1 MKALTKKRVEVMLF
15 RYRKLFKR
23 GQKVSYPQLIVVGFF
38 LFQLLGLQNKLLA
51 QFIPVGTFQDR
62 DLRSK
67 QLLGLYDSTVSFSV
81 RSLITEPNA
90 KMNWKRPIVKILP
103 VTLTQQFNSHHP
115 YGWNDGAMIAAKGY
129 QSLISAGI
137 YGSFGPLDIQ
147 LQPEYVFAAN
157 NNYENNNAYGSKPTG
172 SYSKLFAGQS
182 AISLSAGVFS
192 IGYSTKNLWW
202 GPGLRS
208 ALLMS
213 NNAPGFGHFFFKT
226 RKPLRTAIGS
236 FEWQLIGGQLNAN
249 DKLAYENQ
257 HLLPNTLASKSRYLS
272 GLVIS
277 YQPKWMPGLF
287 LGFSRSVQTYSAYN
301 NSSNLGVLEKYIP
314 VLALAVQKKN
324 NFGDDTLNRDQLA
337 SFFMRLVFPK
347 AQTEFYIEYGFN
359 DYGVNTRDY
368 LLGPS
373 HSAAYI
379 TGIKKIMALRNSARL
394 ELGLELTQMSQTP
407 DWMVRSAGNWYAH
420 GQIYEGYSNHN
431 QILGSGAGF
440 GANVQ
445 SINATWIKGWKQLGL
460 LIERVDRDPQ
470 THTNKWIDLGIGV
483 LPQWKYQQF
492 VISGLIEL
500 IKSRNYTWERSN
512 TIINLHTRVGV
523 QYIF

>member
-1 MKALTKKRVEVMLF
+1 MLF
-15 RYRKLFKR
+15 QYRKLFR
-23 GQKVSYPQLIVVGFF
+23 LVQKVSNPQRSVAGFF
-38 LFQLLGLQNKLLA
+38 LLLLLGLQNQLCA
-51 QFIPVGTFQDR
+51 QIIPVGTFEDR

-67 QLLGLYDSTVSFSV
+67 QLLGLYDSTVSFAV
-81 RSLITEPNA
+81 RSLITDPNA
-90 KMNWKRPIVKILP
+90 RMNWKRPVLKILP

-115 YGWNDGAMIAAKGY
+115 YGWNDGSMILAKGY

-137 YGSFGPLDIQ
+137 YGSFGPIDIQ

-157 NNYENNNAYGSKPTG
+157 NNYESNNAYGSKPAS

-192 IGYSTKNLWW
+192 IGYSTQNLWW
-202 GPGLRS
+202 GPGVRS

-213 NNAPGFGHFFFKT
+213 NNAPGFGHFYFKT
-226 RKPLRTAIGS
+226 RKPLRTAIGN
-236 FEWQLIGGQLNAN
+236 FEWQLIGGQLNSN
-249 DKLAYENQ
+249 DKLAYENL
-257 HLLPNTLASKSRYLS
+257 HLLMDTKASKSRYLN

-277 YQPKWMPGLF
+277 YQPKWVPGLF
-287 LGFSRSVQTYSAYN
+287 LGFTRSVQTYSDNN
-301 NSSNLGVLEKYIP
+301 NSNIGFFERYIP

-324 NFGDDTLNRDQLA
+324 NFGDDTLKRDQLA

-347 AQTEFYIEYGFN
+347 AQTEFYVEYGFN

-379 TGIKKIMALRNSARL
+379 TGVRKIVELNNSSRL

-407 DWMVRSAGNWYAH
+407 DFMVRSAGNWYVH
-420 GQIYEGYSNHN
+420 SQLFEGYTNQN
-431 QILGSGAGF
+431 QILGSGAGL

-445 SINATWIKGWKQLGL
+445 SISANWIKGWKQLGL

-470 THTNKWIDLGIGV
+470 AHTTKWIDLGIGV
-483 LPQWKYQQF
+483 LPRWKYQQF

-500 IKSRNYTWERSN
+500 IKSRNYMWEISN
-512 TIINLHTRVGV
+512 TNINLHTRVGV